1 MPRYSY
7 ECQACGECHSYML
20 AIGDSPHTCILCE
33 ATGSLNKVFGKNS
46 FIVPKKTQNAGEQ
59 PVGTVTKEYIEKN
72 REILKQQKK
81 EATST
86 DYEPS

>member
-1 MPRYSY
+1 
-7 ECQACGECHSYML
+7 ML
-20 AIGDSPHTCILCE
+20 AIGDSPHTCVLCE